1 MKITQTELNNRRK
14 LAKAIMAAKKED
26 HDTWLGDLYQQY
38 ISANQ
43 DTLTE
48 ALTMMTKQT
57 QAEKTQGS
65 FYSNHKNHGGGQA

>member
-1 MKITQTELNNRRK
+1 MKITQTELSNRRK

-26 HDTWLGDLYQQY
+26 HDTWLGELYQQY
-38 ISANQ
+38 ISTNQ

-48 ALTMMTKQT
+48 ALAMMTKQT

-65 FYSNHKNHGGGQA
+65 FHSNHKNHGGGQA